1 MCDWEDYG
9 LPVELNNPELV
20 WGDATD
26 GENMN
31 SNNTFSISLRNV
43 EEPLTLSDREADV
56 DEKNEKTFNMMQDE
70 EIGLVCFMQYEVY
83 LKSNNAKANVRTT
96 VSSGHGKKQKR
107 LMRRK
112 INLVEVAA
120 RLLSMYIGYGSSKD
134 VIKMFK
140 CSKFSMKSVILFAH
154 FLRTLIECSMSANRS
169 MGEEQLCNDSDTV
182 DSRYVKISD
191 DMKTKV
197 LSIIS
202 YLCPGKTITNHVMEK
217 WY

>member
-1 MCDWEDYG
+1 
-9 LPVELNNPELV
+9 
-20 WGDATD
+20 
-26 GENMN
+26 
-31 SNNTFSISLRNV
+31 
-43 EEPLTLSDREADV
+43 
-56 DEKNEKTFNMMQDE
+56 
-70 EIGLVCFMQYEVY
+70 
-83 LKSNNAKANVRTT
+83 
-96 VSSGHGKKQKR
+96 
-107 LMRRK
+107 MRRK

-120 RLLSMYIGYGSSKD
+120 RLLSMYIGCGSSKD
-134 VIKMFK
+134 VIEMFK

-202 YLCPGKTITNHVMEK
+202 YLCPGKTITNRIMEK
-217 WY
+217 MVLNISEELFDSFNYPIPEGDDDVVAEDGREEHGLFPEHSSDLNDLDDEVIGF